1 MKNGLDWNLEQL
13 GFTPAIYSPY
23 FRLVDRELVQSV
35 QHRGMKIIPWTVNE
49 PGDMVNLIRMGV
61 DGLITDYPNR
71 AIGLPEVCEKLGIEV
86 PG

>member
-1 MKNGLDWNLEQL
+1 
-13 GFTPAIYSPY
+13 
-23 FRLVDRELVQSV
+23 
-35 QHRGMKIIPWTVNE
+35 MKIIPWTVNE